1 MVNHLR
7 SLYWAH
13 VTELLQRLS
22 CSPDWAQETM
32 EAILKC
38 IDDVEV
44 YIDDVGIFSL
54 SWEDHMRTFDVVCE
68 RLRSNGLTVNPLK
81 CKWAIEET
89 DWLGYWLTPKGLKPW
104 DKKIKAIQQMQ
115 RPQNIKQ
122 LRSFIG
128 AVNFYRH
135 ISSNRTTSV
144 ES

>member
-1 MVNHLR
+1 
-7 SLYWAH
+7 
-13 VTELLQRLS
+13 
-22 CSPDWAQETM
+22 M

-38 IDDVEV
+38 IDDVKV

-54 SWEDHMRTFDVVCE
+54 SWEDHIMRTLDFVCE
-68 RLRSNGLTVNPLK
+68 RLRLK

-128 AVNFYRH
+128 SVNFYRH
-135 ISSNRTTSV
+135 MWPHRAEILAPLTSCV
-144 ES
+144 GKKHLV

>member
-1 MVNHLR
+1 
-7 SLYWAH
+7 
-13 VTELLQRLS
+13 
-22 CSPDWAQETM
+22 M

-44 YIDDVGIFSL
+44 HIDDVGIFSL
-54 SWEDHMRTFDVVCE
+54 SWEDHNMRTLDVVCAAQIQMPMGHG
-68 RLRSNGLTVNPLK
+68 RNR
-81 CKWAIEET
+81 
-89 DWLGYWLTPKGLKPW
+89 WLAYWLTPKGLKPW